1 MAPVILSIA
10 LSNIVTESIMNTG
23 SAPSWALAIPG
34 EKLDTISKNFK
45 SLSRFIG
52 DTKYDCADAAT
63 ALAHKI
69 LSSNPSAVVMLV
81 AGTSLPDTGSIKG
94 ATPHATSVNPAI
106 DSKIY
111 TYKLYTSVSEPPSI
125 GAIKMSLPH
134 GLTIDSA
141 LIMTTSDS
149 KLYSLPENEVSSI
162 NSSIKYA
169 SFDAD
174 GGKKV
179 TIGPLSNYDKKLP
192 TFNKHKAILLGY
204 SIIPN
209 QVNASLNAALGVV
222 ASTTP
227 SPAPTTPAPYFI
239 YSNSSPITYVGAGQ
253 TIYESSLFRAG
264 TWSFTLD
271 TDVTSTIGASYQKNI
286 QLFNLTTSTV
296 IGSISG
302 VGDNQCQ
309 GEITS
314 PVPFQIIANVV
325 LDTTNTTESPGTIQF
340 VLNSMTITA
349 NPSG

>member
-1 MAPVILSIA
+1 MAPLPLLTA

-222 ASTTP
+222 ASNTL
-227 SPAPTTPAPYFI
+227 APTTQAPYFI
-239 YSNSSPITYVGAGQ
+239 YSNHSPITYIGAGQ
-253 TIYESSLFRAG
+253 TIYESPLLPPG

-286 QLFNLTTSTV
+286 QLFNLPTSTV

-314 PVPFQIIANVV
+314 TVPFQIRANVV
-325 LDTTNTTESPGTIQF
+325 LDTTNITESPGTIQF